1 MPEAK
6 PQISWLAI
14 LDLIPGAFSIFLAG
28 LIAAC
33 TGLWRSK
40 KDAPTLFLHIAYA
53 VMRKTSARY
62 SPVQLQWALPTSDQ
76 VYRSYARSAKIKP
89 EIINLANGASGYWV
103 GDKHAKNIII
113 WFHGGGFN
121 MAAVPAFFEFW
132 QSLIVAL
139 RRSDKDVAIFAMS
152 YSLAPQ
158 ATYPTQLIQAVDAL
172 RYINSQKQRAESIV
186 LAGDSAGASLAF
198 GVLSHLAHP
207 HPAIDK
213 LQLAKPLDGFVVVG
227 YPGATNDAHAPAG
240 FERYWGGDLIDPVVV
255 ENWMKGYLGNS
266 APDYYTDPISAPDSW
281 FHNLPTKRMLLLA
294 GGNELL
300 RPMIEAFAQKLKPII
315 PNLEFFIGQYEAHI
329 APVYNLYVGD
339 KTPTQQGLR
348 LIAWLESIF

>member
-1 MPEAK
+1 
-6 PQISWLAI
+6 
-14 LDLIPGAFSIFLAG
+14 
-28 LIAAC
+28 
-33 TGLWRSK
+33 
-40 KDAPTLFLHIAYA
+40 
-53 VMRKTSARY
+53 MRKTTARY

-172 RYINSQKQRAESIV
+172 RYIDSQKQRAKSIV
-186 LAGDSAGASLAF
+186 LAGDSAGS
-198 GVLSHLAHP
+198 
-207 HPAIDK
+207 
-213 LQLAKPLDGFVVVG
+213 
-227 YPGATNDAHAPAG
+227 
-240 FERYWGGDLIDPVVV
+240 ERYWRGDLIDPVVV

-266 APDYYTDPISAPDSW
+266 APDYYTDPIGAPDSW
-281 FHNLPTKRMLLLA
+281 FHNLPTKRTLLLA

-300 RPMIEAFAQKLKPII
+300 RPMIEDFAQKLK
-315 PNLEFFIGQYEAHI
+315 
-329 APVYNLYVGD
+329 V
-339 KTPTQQGLR
+339 R
-348 LIAWLESIF
+348 